1 METNTIY
8 EQPIFYMEHPCGED
22 CDFVIFASDLKNAE
36 VGKAFEAENQDR
48 AVNRTKTWTE
58 SWTVVYKNEHG
69 CAVLYRSTE
78 PDGYDDVHLTWV
90 ELH

>member
-1 METNTIY
+1 MNTNTIY
-8 EQPIFYMEHPCGED
+8 EQPIFYMEHPSCG
-22 CDFVIFASDLKNAE
+22 CDFAIFASDLKSAE
-36 VGKAFEAENQDR
+36 VGKVFEAENQDR
-48 AVNRTKTWTE
+48 EVNRTKTWDE

-78 PDGYDDVHLTWV
+78 PDGDDDVWLTWV

>member
-8 EQPIFYMEHPCGED
+8 EQPIFYMEHPCEGY
-22 CDFVIFASDLKNAE
+22 DFAIFASDLKSAE
-36 VGKAFEAENQDR
+36 VGNVFEAENQDR
-48 AVNRTKTWTE
+48 AVNREKTWTE